1 MEANRIRNN
10 WRNMVNWMNRNEWNF
25 CKSQKCVALC
35 ATEKSIG
42 NALFDF
48 NSTENENLFS
58 AITFTPTFSM
68 LSSIFELQKKI
79 YYFSFHIF
87 FVSNSFPKN
96 EINRF
101 LIERYKWPMKDE
113 KRFDMK
119 WCNWFH
125 KLNMVLAHSNPF
137 RFFFCVVFC
146 FAIECRHRRN
156 NCAFI
161 NCPGASSLFDNSFPW
176 TRDNTFAI
184 FNDVYLSA
192 AFIVKC
198 NLKNNF
204 GNHLKCLSLTMF
216 TDVLLSLHNK
226 SENW

>member
-79 YYFSFHIF
+79 YFFSIDIF

-137 RFFFCVVFC
+137 RFFFL
-146 FAIECRHRRN
+146 CRFLFRN
-156 NCAFI
+156 WMSTSTEQLCIDKLSRCKQFI
-161 NCPGASSLFDNSFPW
+161 
-176 TRDNTFAI
+176 RQ
-184 FNDVYLSA
+184 
-192 AFIVKC
+192 FISVNARQHIC
-198 NLKNNF
+198 
-204 GNHLKCLSLTMF
+204 HL
-216 TDVLLSLHNK
+216 
-226 SENW
+226 